1 VSNPAG
7 GPRPPLPQ
15 FPGLLAGKTALI
27 TGGAGGI
34 GSEMCRLF
42 AQAGAR
48 VAFCDI
54 DAERGRRLER
64 ELADAGTPVQFIL
77 ADVTDPEQ
85 VRRMVELVTGEGGPL
100 HILVNN
106 AGISG
111 RPLGDGPVTACPES
125 AWERVLAVNLTGPY
139 LVSRYAVPAI
149 IRSGGGAVIHIASD
163 DALVGPLPPH
173 DTHAYCASKG
183 GLLALTKA
191 MAISYAPHRVRV
203 NAIAPGW
210 IVSPMTADLWQ
221 DPAVYAELVSRH
233 PIGRLGTPYDIAAA
247 ALFLASDA
255 ASFITGVILPVEGGA
270 TSW

>member
-1 VSNPAG
+1 VNTHA
-7 GPRPPLPQ
+7 
-15 FPGLLAGKTALI
+15 FDGLLAGKTALI

-48 VAFCDI
+48 VFFCDI
-54 DAERGRRLER
+54 ALERGQQLEA
-64 ELADAGTPVQFIL
+64 ELKAAGLPVEFIP
-77 ADVTDPEQ
+77 ADVTSPQQ
-85 VRRMVELVTGEGGPL
+85 VQRMVERVTAADGPL

-111 RPLGDGPVTACPES
+111 RPLGDGPVTECPEE
-125 AWERVLAVNLTGPY
+125 AWHQVLAVNLTGPY

-149 IRSGGGAVIHIASD
+149 IRAGGGAVIHISSD
-163 DALVGPLPPH
+163 DALVGPRPPY

-183 GLLALTKA
+183 GLIALTKA

-210 IVSPMTADLWQ
+210 VASPMTADLRQ
-221 DPAVYAELVSRH
+221 DPDKYAELVARH
-233 PIGRLGTPYDIAAA
+233 PLGRLGTPWDIAAA
-247 ALFLASDA
+247 AVFLASDA
-255 ASFITGVILPVEGGA
+255 ASFITGVVLPVEGGA

>member
-1 VSNPAG
+1 MSAHPFA
-7 GPRPPLPQ
+7 
-15 FPGLLAGKTALI
+15 GLLAGKTALI

-42 AQAGAR
+42 ARAGAR
-48 VAFCDI
+48 VFFCDI
-54 DAERGRRLER
+54 DETGGRRLEE
-64 ELADAGTPVQFIL
+64 ELRRAGTSVDFVP

-85 VRRMVELVTGEGGPL
+85 VRSMVAAITLADRPL
-100 HILVNN
+100 HIVVNN

-111 RPLGDGPVTACPES
+111 RPLGDGPVDQCPEPV
-125 AWERVLAVNLTGPY
+125 WEQVLAVNLTGPY
-139 LVSRYAVPAI
+139 VVSRYTVPAI
-149 IRSGGGAVIHIASD
+149 IRAGGGAVIHISSD

-183 GLLALTKA
+183 GLIALTKA
-191 MAISYAPHRVRV
+191 MAISYARHRVRV

-210 IVSPMTADLWQ
+210 IASPMTADLQ
-221 DPAVYAELVSRH
+221 ANPAAYAELVARH
-233 PIGRLGTPYDIAAA
+233 PLGRLGTPQDIAAA

-255 ASFITGVILPVEGGA
+255 ASFITGVVLPVEGGA

>member
-1 VSNPAG
+1 VNLEAATTHP
-7 GPRPPLPQ
+7 
-15 FPGLLAGKTALI
+15 FHGLLAGKTALI

-34 GSEMCRLF
+34 GSEMCRVF
-42 AQAGAR
+42 ARAGAR

-54 DAERGRRLER
+54 DVERGRQLEQ
-64 ELADAGTPVQFIL
+64 ELARAGTPVQFIA
-77 ADVTDPEQ
+77 ADVTSPEQ
-85 VRRMVELVTGEGGPL
+85 VRRMVEAVAGHDGPL
-100 HILVNN
+100 HVLVNN

-111 RPLGDGPVTACPES
+111 RPLGDGPVTDCPEPV
-125 AWERVLAVNLTGPY
+125 WEQVLAVNLTGPY

-149 IRSGGGAVIHIASD
+149 IRAGGGAVIHIASD

-183 GLLALTKA
+183 GLIALTKA
-191 MAISYAPHRVRV
+191 MAISYAPHNVRV

-210 IVSPMTADLWQ
+210 IATPMTADLWQ
-221 DPAVYAELVSRH
+221 DPELHQQLVARH
-233 PIGRLGTPYDIAAA
+233 PLGRLGTPRDIALA

-255 ASFITGVILPVEGGA
+255 ASFITGAVLPVEGGA

>member
-1 VSNPAG
+1 MSSPNFA
-7 GPRPPLPQ
+7 
-15 FPGLLAGKTALI
+15 GLLAGKTALI

-54 DAERGRRLER
+54 DVDRGVRLEE
-64 ELADAGTPVQFIL
+64 ELIQSGLPVRFIA
-77 ADVTDPEQ
+77 ADVTAPEQ
-85 VRRMVELVTGEGGPL
+85 VRQMVETITAEGPL

-111 RPLGDGPVTACPES
+111 RPIGDGPVTDCTET
-125 AWERVLAVNLTGPY
+125 AWARVLAVNLTGPY
-139 LVSRYAVPAI
+139 LVSRYALPAI
-149 IRSGGGAVIHIASD
+149 IRAGGGAVIHIASD
-163 DALVGPLPPH
+163 DALVGPLPPY

-191 MAISYAPHRVRV
+191 MAVSYAPNGVRV
-203 NAIAPGW
+203 NAICPGW
-210 IVSPMTADLWQ
+210 VASPMTADLRQ
-221 DPAVYAELVSRH
+221 DPGVYAELVSRH
-233 PIGRLGTPYDIAAA
+233 PLGRLATPFDIAAA